1 MWTHE
6 TPEDGKE
13 GEGASDGV
21 QDHDLG
27 KVLEDGRTLGVAVG
41 CSTST

>member
-13 GEGASDGV
+13 GEGAGDGV

-27 KVLEDGRTLGVAVG
+27 KVLEDRRTLGVAVG
-41 CSTST
+41 